1 MNIPCPPSWGTDWLH
16 IWLFQ
21 HQSFF
26 CKPECNS
33 FQADLRL
40 FVTWWKWIH
49 HRITAYCTSAK
60 LQNEI
65 MPGQVWWDNIGV
77 VPGDVIVAKIVGDD
91 HQDVWSR
98 CGSDVQECGE
108 IEDRGKAWNHIKIS
122 PVPSQ
127 INWIP
132 IGYALSRSLLKVLD
146 LHFNKHSCEKH
157 WCVYFSC
164 IDTLLKQVLWAEA
177 QIKCQRVLAFAQK

>member
-1 MNIPCPPSWGTDWLH
+1 MIVPAPIL
-16 IWLFQ
+16 LLQ
-21 HQSFF
+21 A
-26 CKPECNS
+26 CKCNS
-33 FQADLRL
+33 CQANLRL
-40 FVTWWKWIH
+40 FVTWWSYYGVLYISE
-49 HRITAYCTSAK
+49 I
-60 LQNEI
+60 QNEI

-77 VPGDVIVAKIVGDD
+77 VPRDVIVAKIVGDD

-98 CGSDVQECGE
+98 CGSDVEECRE

-132 IGYALSRSLLKVLD
+132 IGYALSQSLLKVLD
-146 LHFNKHSCEKH
+146 LHFNKHFCEKH

-177 QIKCQRVLAFAQK
+177 FAQK